1 MTTKSKRSSTIR
13 HGEQNSQG
21 SIVQS
26 GTQSKPSLLE
36 LARQI
41 PRRALTQAWPYTLP
55 PDQQAEVLEMIQ
67 AKADG
72 LIETPSREMVRLC
85 IEAGI
90 ETTLNKMS
98 NAIQALKKRG

>member
-1 MTTKSKRSSTIR
+1 MTTKKTQNSTTLR
-13 HGEQNSQG
+13 GEQNMPESTVR
-21 SIVQS
+21 ST
-26 GTQSKPSLLE
+26 TQSKPSLLD

-41 PRRALTQAWPYTLP
+41 PRRALTHAWPYTLP